1 MAASADQI
9 SVLSGGAA
17 KSFIEPLAK
26 TFPGHTVKLEFQP
39 MGKLTKSLAD
49 GYPADMV
56 VVTSEV
62 LDQVKDRTRI
72 QDAKPI
78 ARVGIGVAVNEKAPS
93 PDISTV
99 EAFKKTLLA
108 AKSVVYIDPKVGTSG
123 KHVAEILQRLG
134 IAEQVN
140 RKATFGQGGYITEPV
155 GRGEIELGIHQIS
168 EILPVKGVKLAGPLP
183 AELQKYTVYVAV
195 PVTQSSK
202 RQAVSD
208 LIHISPGLRHGS
220 GWRRR
225 DTLRRVTDELKRP
238 VVLAVDDS
246 TDMLALIEK
255 ALAMDYEV
263 LTAADAGSG
272 IEKAFGEPRPDLIL
286 LDVDMP
292 DVNGFEVCRALKDE
306 ALTSSIPVIFLT
318 ASSETT
324 TQVEALQTRRGRLHQ
339 QDRHQRLGAQGARR
353 QPPRPDRAEGRARAP
368 GARAHRRAGAHAR
381 RADQAAWRG

>member
-1 MAASADQI
+1 MKHWIIFLGMASTMAHADQI
-9 SVLSGGAA
+9 NVLSGGAA
-17 KSFIEPLAK
+17 KSFIEPLAASFK
-26 TFPGHTVKLEFQP
+26 GHTVKLEFQP

-49 GYPADMV
+49 GYQADMV

-62 LDQVKDRTRI
+62 LDQVKDRTRM

-78 ARVGIGVAVNEKAPS
+78 ARVGIGVAVHESARA

-202 RQAVSD
+202 QQAVSD
-208 LIHISPGLRHGS
+208 LIRHLTGPAA
-220 GWRRR
+220 RER
-225 DTLRRVTDELKRP
+225 
-238 VVLAVDDS
+238 LAQ
-246 TDMLALIEK
+246 AG
-255 ALAMDYEV
+255 Y
-263 LTAADAGSG
+263 TAP
-272 IEKAFGEPRPDLIL
+272 E
-286 LDVDMP
+286 
-292 DVNGFEVCRALKDE
+292 
-306 ALTSSIPVIFLT
+306 
-318 ASSETT
+318 
-324 TQVEALQTRRGRLHQ
+324 
-339 QDRHQRLGAQGARR
+339 
-353 QPPRPDRAEGRARAP
+353 
-368 GARAHRRAGAHAR
+368 
-381 RADQAAWRG
+381 